1 MGRQLSRQKCIHE
14 SLHLSSRMDQ
24 VMGRGQCNLRAEG
37 QKNLRSS
44 MPGQSFQ
51 NNELKFIGRP
61 CLKNIYI
68 SWGSIKKRHSDFN
81 LGFHVSTTQQ
91 ISNKH
96 EKKKSI
102 TKMSWPRRR
111 KIPVGH
117 KFMEILLSNINKEK
131 KMTITTIIC
140 SCRSLGYH

>member
-96 EKKKSI
+96 EKKKKHYQNVL
-102 TKMSWPRRR
+102 TEKNKNTRGAQVHGNTTFKHQQR
-111 KIPVGH
+111 K
-117 KFMEILLSNINKEK
+117 KNDYNYNIL
-131 KMTITTIIC
+131 
-140 SCRSLGYH
+140 